1 MKQQTIQLYQQAEQ
15 LLDWLQSHPESQDNV
30 RRFASY
36 YLPTTL
42 KLLKAYN
49 DVEDQNSSVSDEV
62 ESNIVGFLHKINSA
76 FQTVRDKLLKHV
88 AMDISAE
95 ISAMNVILNQD
106 GLEYESPL
114 LK

>member
-30 RRFASY
+30 RQFASC

-62 ESNIVGFLHKINSA
+62 ESNIVGFLHKINGA
-76 FQTVRDKLLKHV
+76 FQTVREKLLKHE